1 MQNQAT
7 IKNNILKT
15 GKIHFPLLGETNGE
29 KAISYDVVASLGK
42 KEGSNNKIKTNRK
55 YVCINFTYA

>member
-42 KEGSNNKIKTNRK
+42 AKKGPITR
-55 YVCINFTYA
+55 